1 MEKAMQERALHDYVM
16 GSVNQ
21 FEEGWQVYERGLHK
35 YLSNYSNFKDWTMQQ
50 NKEGFKYWLNL
61 KTLEETVEHPG

>member
-1 MEKAMQERALHDYVM
+1 MEKAMQERAMHDYVM

-21 FEEGWQVYERGLHK
+21 FEEGWQVYERGLQK